1 MELHFS
7 ATLSELCIQFVSE
20 ALATEKE
27 ISLLD
32 SQNDQQ
38 GNFQCTY
45 FIFLFISR
53 FFNNKFMSSR
63 RRAVHQRKVRLSL
76 AMCSGLLFCAQMG
89 LQSID

>member
-1 MELHFS
+1 MELRFS

-38 GNFQCTY
+38 GNFEFIY
-45 FIFLFISR
+45 FSIFYW
-53 FFNNKFMSSR
+53 KFMIFR
-63 RRAVHQRKVRLSL
+63 RRAVYQRKVCLSL